1 MSVKIHVLLFL
12 PALLL
17 NLNYHF
23 GLIKTLLSV
32 AFIGVAQ
39 LLIGLKWIMVFPQ
52 SYFAKV
58 FEFNRGIGKSPGQ
71 FAYSESVNWQ
81 FVSEAVMT
89 SKVFGNF
96 LLASHLLLLLVFL
109 FGKWSHPARGLG
121 AWLTELRLNE
131 LGNTRA
137 KPLNPRFVALSM
149 FACNMIGILCLRSMH
164 SQFYTW
170 YQQTMPLLL
179 LFAEN
184 YPAKYRQRIYIFVEI
199 SANLGVHF
207 IVSSMLFVGHASILV
222 LNFFKTVYPSPYLA
236 LKKE

>member
-1 MSVKIHVLLFL
+1 MHVLLFL

-32 AFIGVAQ
+32 AFIVVAQ
-39 LLIGLKWIMVFPQ
+39 LLIGLKWIMAFPQ

-58 FEFNRGIGKSPGQ
+58 FEFNRGFG
-71 FAYSESVNWQ
+71 YSESVNWQ

-89 SKVFGNF
+89 SKGFEKF
-96 LLASHLLLLLVFL
+96 LLAAQMTLLLVFL
-109 FGKWSHPARGLG
+109 FGKWSHPGRGLG
-121 AWLTELRLNE
+121 AWLKELRLNE
-131 LGNTRA
+131 LGNTPART
-137 KPLNPRFVALSM
+137 LNPRYVALSM

-179 LFAEN
+179 LFADT

-199 SANLGVHF
+199 SANLGVHW

-236 LKKE
+236 LRKE